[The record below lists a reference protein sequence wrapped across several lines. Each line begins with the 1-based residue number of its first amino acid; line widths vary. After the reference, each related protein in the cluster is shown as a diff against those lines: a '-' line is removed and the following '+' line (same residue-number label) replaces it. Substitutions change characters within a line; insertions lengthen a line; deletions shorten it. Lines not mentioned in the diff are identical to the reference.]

1 MKNTKLT
8 LLSTLF
14 AATLYTGAVVHA
26 NEKGEAAHDSA
37 MVNMPMAE
45 HTGHASVALA
55 ILHAHLDSV
64 NADLA
69 AGKLARIHEHAEAM
83 NAAIKNLAADPSLD
97 ETKKKRV
104 QGYVKNIA
112 KFSDSMHDAADE
124 KKTAEAQKW
133 AKKVVAQAELLEK
146 QFTGKNANNVHPK

>member
-8 LLSTLF
+8 LLSTFF
-14 AATLYTGAVVHA
+14 AATLWTVLAVQA
-26 NEKGEAAHDSA
+26 NEKGMAAHDTA
-37 MVNMPMAE
+37 MANMPMGE
-45 HTGHASVALA
+45 HTGHASVSLA

-83 NAAIKNLAADPSLD
+83 NAAIQNLATDPSLD
-97 ETKKKRV
+97 ESKKKRV

-133 AKKVVAQAELLEK
+133 AKKVVTQAELLEK
-146 QFTGKNANNVHPK
+146 QFTGKIPKDVYQK